1 MTESRPADYILGVH
15 EFVRLKY
22 PNDVV
27 RGHINSQAL
36 DAIMENALMEYGG
49 QPIHDTVFK
58 QAAVLMEG
66 IIRLHPFPDG
76 NKRTAL
82 LTAWDFL
89 YAHDCY
95 LMLPPDIIQFL
106 LDIAK
111 NKAQTNEEIAA
122 LVESVAVWLE
132 RRSADTRADQS

>member
-1 MTESRPADYILGVH
+1 MTESRPADYILGIH
-15 EFVRLKY
+15 EFVKSKY

-58 QAAVLMEG
+58 QAAVLEG

-82 LTAWDFL
+82 LTAWDFMTIT
-89 YAHDCY
+89 A
-95 LMLPPDIIQFL
+95 I
-106 LDIAK
+106 
-111 NKAQTNEEIAA
+111 
-122 LVESVAVWLE
+122 
-132 RRSADTRADQS
+132 